1 MTEVTPRP
9 ALSALLGTGGGG
21 GPGGGPG
28 GGQSG
33 SWRDRLIA
41 QAAELTR
48 SGGWQA
54 ITMAKL
60 ADRVGVSRQ
69 TVYNEIGSKRQLA
82 EAMIMHEL
90 EVFLRA
96 VDAAFEEHPDS
107 LSDAIRA
114 AATRV
119 LEMARK
125 NPLLHA
131 VLSASHGA
139 ESALLPLLT
148 TQVEPL
154 LEAAHGLVRRHLDT
168 YDHGLDE
175 DRVDPLVDMVIRL
188 VLSHVTAP
196 STSPAETADNIAWIA
211 ERVLGVETASR

>member
-1 MTEVTPRP
+1 MGGQMTDVTPRP
-9 ALSALLGTGGGG
+9 ALSALLGVDE
-21 GPGGGPG
+21 PGGGPG
-28 GGQSG
+28 QTG
-33 SWRDRLIA
+33 SWRERLVA

-96 VDAAFEEHPDS
+96 VDAAFEEHPDD
-107 LSDAIRA
+107 LSDAIRE

-119 LEMARK
+119 LEMAAG

-131 VLSASHGA
+131 V
-139 ESALLPLLT
+139 
-148 TQVEPL
+148 
-154 LEAAHGLVRRHLDT
+154 
-168 YDHGLDE
+168 
-175 DRVDPLVDMVIRL
+175 
-188 VLSHVTAP
+188 
-196 STSPAETADNIAWIA
+196 
-211 ERVLGVETASR
+211 

>member
-1 MTEVTPRP
+1 MTAVRPRS
-9 ALSALLGTGGGG
+9 ALSTLLGVEETRS
-21 GPGGGPG
+21 G
-28 GGQSG
+28 GGQATSAG
-33 SWRDRLIA
+33 SWRARLIA
-41 QAAELTR
+41 QASDLTR
-48 SGGWQA
+48 AGGWQA

-69 TVYNEIGSKRQLA
+69 TVYNEIGSKQQLA
-82 EAMIMHEL
+82 EAMVMHEL

-96 VDAAFEEHPDS
+96 VDDAFEEHPDS
-107 LSDAIRA
+107 LTDAIRE

-119 LEMARK
+119 LEMART

-154 LEAAHGLVRRHLDT
+154 IEAAHGLVRRHLDR

-175 DRVDPLVDMVIRL
+175 DRIDPLVDMVIRL

-196 STSPAETADNIAWIA
+196 STSPADTAENIAWIA
-211 ERVLGVETASR
+211 ERVLVSARATSA